1 MLGVRINFFA
11 GNELNMRKEMM
22 RRLWIG
28 EGIEAHRWVTGP
40 VWKAGDKTY
49 FHKKCKQ
56 GGRDTTGPA
65 V

>member
-11 GNELNMRKEMM
+11 GKELNMRKEMM
-22 RRLWIG
+22 RRLWIV
-28 EGIEAHRWVTGP
+28 ERTEAHRWVAGP
-40 VWKAGDKTY
+40 VWKAGGKTY